1 MFAAQLRKLH
11 NVFNPA
17 SAVLNIQCALPAATP
32 RLPTLRRVCHSCS
45 AGLPSQ
51 RLIKLQF
58 RDRLRIRTHR
68 GRPLI
73 IPGFRCQVCRLVKL
87 QFADCLTASG
97 AISCCAFTSTGGEH
111 AGAIAGAVVGSP
123 TCASVCRTVNGSV
136 IKTIR
141 RTRPVARRR
150 AFAGQILR
158 SGGKLK
164 AQ

>member
-1 MFAAQLRKLH
+1 MDRL
-11 NVFNPA
+11 A
-17 SAVLNIQCALPAATP
+17 SAALHIQCPLPAAAP
-32 RLPTLRRVCHSCS
+32 RLPKLQRVCHSCS
-45 AGLPSQ
+45 AELPTQ
-51 RLIKLQF
+51 CLIKLQL
-58 RDRLRIRTHR
+58 RDRLCIRIHK

-87 QFADCLTASG
+87 QFADCLTAFG
-97 AISCCAFTSTGGEH
+97 AISYFAFASTGGER

-123 TCASVCRTVNGSV
+123 TCASVCRTVASSV

-158 SGGKLK
+158 SGDKLK